1 MRSLRLRLLAW
12 LLPPL
17 VVVGAVA
24 AAGAY
29 VFMDRRLTAAY
40 DQDLGDIARA
50 LVPYIRVQGQ
60 EVTLDFT
67 RQADAILRAD
77 SQDKIY
83 YAIVDP
89 SGRLVAGDAA
99 IPAPPLPIGD
109 SPMFWNDERNRQP
122 IRVVALRAT
131 VGEIPLR
138 VVAAETTSKRE
149 RASRDAL
156 VSAIAPVAFL
166 SAAAILAVLFGIGR
180 GLGPLEQLREE
191 LQARSHVDLSP
202 IDESHVA
209 HELSP
214 VVRELN
220 GMLARLQAA
229 QHSQARFIANAAH
242 QLRTPIAGLV
252 TQLDLART
260 EY

>member
-122 IRVVALRAT
+122 IRVEASSSNGAVMTIELLS
-131 VGEIPLR
+131 G
-138 VVAAETTSKRE
+138 TS
-149 RASRDAL
+149 SRPRPDS
-156 VSAIAPVAFL
+156 SAV
-166 SAAAILAVLFGIGR
+166 
-180 GLGPLEQLREE
+180 
-191 LQARSHVDLSP
+191 
-202 IDESHVA
+202 
-209 HELSP
+209 
-214 VVRELN
+214 
-220 GMLARLQAA
+220 
-229 QHSQARFIANAAH
+229 
-242 QLRTPIAGLV
+242 
-252 TQLDLART
+252 
-260 EY
+260 